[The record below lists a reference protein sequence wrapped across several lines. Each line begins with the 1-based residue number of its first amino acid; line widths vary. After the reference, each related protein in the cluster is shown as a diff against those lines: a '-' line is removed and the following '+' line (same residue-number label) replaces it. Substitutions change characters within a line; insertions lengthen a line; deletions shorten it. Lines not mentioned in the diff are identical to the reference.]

1 LILKPEFVILAF
13 DMRENF
19 SPWTGLILGFFLV
32 CVGGGTF
39 FLNYRFFHKIPDAM
53 QYGLGYPILVS
64 GLVLLFTW
72 LGLWY
77 ISSEEKNEKNS
88 D

>member
-1 LILKPEFVILAF
+1 
-13 DMRENF
+13 
-19 SPWTGLILGFFLV
+19 
-32 CVGGGTF
+32 
-39 FLNYRFFHKIPDAM
+39 M